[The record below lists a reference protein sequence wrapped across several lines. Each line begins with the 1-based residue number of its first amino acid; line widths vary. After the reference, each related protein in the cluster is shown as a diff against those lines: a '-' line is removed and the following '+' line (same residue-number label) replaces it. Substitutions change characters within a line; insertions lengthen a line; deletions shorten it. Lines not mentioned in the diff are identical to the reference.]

1 MQTQQHRTS
10 RIIATVTEVLPS
22 VGLAYVV
29 AEDSSTW
36 AVTKSTKSTNDS
48 GFPTLTGGRR
58 VQLTVT
64 HHPNF
69 SLVSAYSVVD

>member
-29 AEDSSTW
+29 AEDRSTW
-36 AVTKSTKSTNDS
+36 AVTKSTKGS
-48 GFPTLTGGRR
+48 GLPTLTGGRR

-64 HHPNF
+64 HHPRF